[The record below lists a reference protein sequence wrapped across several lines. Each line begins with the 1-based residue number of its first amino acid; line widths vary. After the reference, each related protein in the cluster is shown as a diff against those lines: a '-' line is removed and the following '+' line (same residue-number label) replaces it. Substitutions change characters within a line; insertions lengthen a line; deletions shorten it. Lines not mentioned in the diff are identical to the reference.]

1 MGIFNF
7 FKKRR
12 SQESFFGLSRANDDQ
27 VMFQAECNDIEY
39 GGDVIPEFIDGICEK
54 MPLKHFVI
62 VPDIGLFILVR
73 DDGHFKGYAFKS
85 PMSENEL
92 KNYAHYLKNIA
103 KIEMKINEEFFAF
116 EFINKENVKI
126 QYKRDVVLQQ
136 AVQDALL
143 KVMSSKK

>member
-12 SQESFFGLSRANDDQ
+12 SQEIFFGLSRANDDQ
-27 VMFQAECNDIEY
+27 IMFQAECKDVEY
-39 GGDVIPEFIDGICEK
+39 EGDVIPEFIDGLCEK

-62 VPDIGLFILVR
+62 VPNIGLFILVK
-73 DDGHFKGYAFKS
+73 DDGRFKGYAFNS
-85 PMSENEL
+85 SMSENEF

-103 KIEMKINEEFFAF
+103 KIEVKINEEFSAF
-116 EFINKENVKI
+116 EFINKQNVKI
-126 QYKRDVVLQQ
+126 QYKREVVLQQ

-143 KVMSSKK
+143 KVMSGKK